1 MGQVDPKNLS
11 GQDEIEAVQ
20 ESLQHTCRVL
30 RSKIYEFMICSIYA
44 NLPPDM
50 QSKIFKPPSGARKI
64 ILVTNIAETSIAI
77 DGKKHEWN
85 HCWLFYVQKLLL
97 FKDPEELEHAFHNK
111 LEENT
116 ISEIQR
122 TNLANAVL
130 ALKLYFDNQA
140 WKSNDKDDEIIAKI
154 DEAKQKAKTI
164 EQMHKSL
171 SIFVYRK
178 ELLNA

>member
-1 MGQVDPKNLS
+1 ANDLVAGLMIKLQR
-11 GQDEIEAVQ
+11 QDEIEAVQ

-50 QSKIFKPPSGARKI
+50 QSKIFKPPSGARKCSK
-64 ILVTNIAETSIAI
+64 ASA
-77 DGKKHEWN
+77 
-85 HCWLFYVQKLLL
+85 VQRSGR
-97 FKDPEELEHAFHNK
+97 AGSVG